1 MQWPT
6 MLHMVEERVFR
17 VANSIIDQFSFSFGQ
32 LSNSSYW
39 HFFFFLIFQIL
50 AVQGGSGA
58 VRDCLNPP

>member
-6 MLHMVEERVFR
+6 MLHVVEERVFR
-17 VANSIIDQFSFSFGQ
+17 VANSIIDQFSCSLSQ
-32 LSNSSYW
+32 QSNSSDW

-50 AVQGGSGA
+50 AVRGGEGA